1 MFPKN
6 RINIIYRLLCL
17 ISFIIVIWLINSQT
31 TLIVIFIVYIFFALS
46 ERSFRNIELIIITG
60 ICLWISYLLENYLLF
75 QLLNLHRNTN
85 VYQLEI
91 YNMLGNDL
99 VKNKI

>member
-75 QLLNLHRNTN
+75 LNLRMN
-85 VYQLEI
+85 
-91 YNMLGNDL
+91 
-99 VKNKI
+99 NKMPYH